1 VVSAC
6 INDVVAFIRG
16 YEDDT
21 GEQFDGYLIHEPGT
35 ALHPLALNHIAEE
48 LRNSS
53 LVRLPI
59 TVVSDSENLDS
70 LAAGVESD
78 SRAEFFYREL
88 STRAA
93 LGTVSGE
100 GMALAFS
107 ADVLQELEGEPLFE
121 VASLDPSYELSQR
134 LRGYGHST
142 ISAPVRFDS
151 DNTDTATKGQQSL
164 VGVTGSLKDSFG
176 AIVRDRSR
184 RLLATSAS
192 RQSETGESAG
202 WAYRY
207 GLWRD
212 RREVILGFQLS
223 VALGVALFGF
233 LIACALGAKPQ
244 LSVLTSWPALRS
256 ALIAVAIAGIVTR
269 LISRHLAV
277 ARMPGVRRL
286 ARVIPHLVADF
297 ALSQIAVGLT
307 VLCWWRGLRRAPAN
321 SADRFTAELRPITPT
336 SVLNDRIASKTLPGR
351 PIGELLID
359 WNVLSHADRDEALAE
374 QMRSGQQLGRILIEQ
389 GLVSERTVIT
399 RRR

>member
-1 VVSAC
+1 MAS
-6 INDVVAFIRG
+6 R
-16 YEDDT
+16 T
-21 GEQFDGYLIHEPGT
+21 
-35 ALHPLALNHIAEE
+35 
-48 LRNSS
+48 
-53 LVRLPI
+53 
-59 TVVSDSENLDS
+59 ENLS
-70 LAAGVESD
+70 SFAAGVESD
-78 SRAEFFYREL
+78 SRAEFFYRDL

-107 ADVLQELEGEPLFE
+107 SDVLRELDGEPFFE

-134 LRGYGHST
+134 LRGYGYAT
-142 ISAPVRFDS
+142 LSAPVCFDS
-151 DNTDTATKGQQSL
+151 DNADTAKGQQRL
-164 VGVTGSLKDSFG
+164 IGVTGSSEDSFG

-192 RQSETGESAG
+192 RGSLPRESTD

-233 LIACALGAKPQ
+233 LVACALGAKPQ
-244 LSVLTSWPALRS
+244 LSVLASWPELR
-256 ALIAVAIAGIVTR
+256 ATLVAVAIAGIITR

-277 ARMPGVRRL
+277 VKMPGVRRF
-286 ARVIPHLVADF
+286 ARVIPHFITDF
-297 ALSQIAVGLT
+297 VLSQIAVGLT
-307 VLCWWRGLRRAPAN
+307 VLCWWRGLKRGPVN
-321 SADRFTAELRPITPT
+321 SADRASAELRPIAPT
-336 SVLNDRIASKTLPGR
+336 SVLNDRIRSKTPTGR

-389 GLVSERTVIT
+389 GLVSERTVIEAVAHQM
-399 RRR
+399 RCRQVSVHYCHIGVC